1 MWSGGRT
8 QGTEPDDLYLELV
21 GRLAALDELLPRL
34 EKGECEAS
42 CGRAPEVSIRELVQ
56 RRSRTALSCRIEAR
70 LLREACMR
78 NDAEL
83 PPSQPCE
90 LFFEKPELLEHTL
103 SFLHLPQQL
112 SGAGQVCT
120 AWYLASRMQTLWEMQ
135 LRRSDR
141 LIGPGAEVLPLP
153 HEEEWTLFETAARI
167 ERHGCRPLDEAVH
180 AQAGTID
187 CHVDD
192 LAAYHLTAEF
202 SEATGQTKPLSEGGA
217 GRFPR
222 GGGSNVYLA
231 THAAHGSV
239 CIHALNAQH
248 SRHFVAA
255 QKEGRKIPLARS
267 PHLQPLLQTITDESH
282 NADSPWV
289 YLVRSRPA
297 PHPPAP
303 PPRALPFPAPLPRS
317 PAARV
322 RPQPPLPPHLSGAG
336 AAGLRLLP
344 RATPQAPAPRFQR
357 RPRHLLPAR
366 PRPQGPPL
374 TTTPPSLPHPLT
386 PKPAPSP

>member
-21 GRLAALDELLPRL
+21 ERLEALDELLPRL

-42 CGRAPEVSIRELVQ
+42 SGRAPEVSIRELVQ

-180 AQAGTID
+180 AQSGTID

-192 LAAYHLTAEF
+192 LAAYQLTAEF

-231 THAAHGSV
+231 THAAHGAV

-255 QKEGRKIPLARS
+255 QKEGRKMPLARS

-297 PHPPAP
+297 PQPPAP
-303 PPRALPFPAPLPRS
+303 PPRPFSSPSCPTLPVADRPAETTPQSPPR
-317 PAARV
+317 
-322 RPQPPLPPHLSGAG
+322 AG
-336 AAGLRLLP
+336 AASLRPLP
-344 RATPQAPAPRFQR
+344 RATPQAPTPRRQR

-366 PRPQGPPL
+366 PRPQGPP
-374 TTTPPSLPHPLT
+374 T
-386 PKPAPSP
+386 

>member
-42 CGRAPEVSIRELVQ
+42 AGRAPEVSIRELVQ

-83 PPSQPCE
+83 LPCIAGPCE
-90 LFFEKPELLEHTL
+90 LFFENPELLEHTL
-103 SFLHLPQQL
+103 SFVHLPQQL

-141 LIGPGAEVLPLP
+141 LIGPSAEMLPLP

-167 ERHGCRPLDEAVH
+167 ERHGCRPLDDAVH
-180 AQAGTID
+180 PQAGTID

-192 LAAYHLTAEF
+192 LAAYQLTAEF
-202 SEATGQTKPLSEGGA
+202 SEATGQTKPLSEGG
-217 GRFPR
+217 GVERLSGVGVPV
-222 GGGSNVYLA
+222 VYLA
-231 THAAHGSV
+231 THATHGSV
-239 CIHALNAQH
+239 CIHALNAQQ
-248 SRHFVAA
+248 SRHLAAA
-255 QKEGRKIPLARS
+255 QKEGRKMPLARS

-289 YLVRSRPA
+289 YLVRPRPA
-297 PHPPAP
+297 PHPPPAPPSPPPSPAP
-303 PPRALPFPAPLPRS
+303 PPIAPRPSPSCSTPSLAHSPVRISLLLDLPLYSRAACRQM
-317 PAARV
+317 V
-322 RPQPPLPPHLSGAG
+322 SGA
-336 AAGLRLLP
+336 
-344 RATPQAPAPRFQR
+344 
-357 RPRHLLPAR
+357 
-366 PRPQGPPL
+366 
-374 TTTPPSLPHPLT
+374 
-386 PKPAPSP
+386 

>member
-42 CGRAPEVSIRELVQ
+42 AGRAPEVSIRELVQ

-78 NDAEL
+78 NGAEL
-83 PPSQPCE
+83 LPSIAGPCE

-141 LIGPGAEVLPLP
+141 LIGPSAEVLPLP
-153 HEEEWTLFETAARI
+153 HEDEWTLFETAARI
-167 ERHGCRPLDEAVH
+167 ERHGCRPLDDAVH

-192 LAAYHLTAEF
+192 LAAYQLTAEF
-202 SEATGQTKPLSEGGA
+202 SEATGQTKPLGEGGA

-222 GGGSNVYLA
+222 GGG
-231 THAAHGSV
+231 
-239 CIHALNAQH
+239 
-248 SRHFVAA
+248 
-255 QKEGRKIPLARS
+255 
-267 PHLQPLLQTITDESH
+267 
-282 NADSPWV
+282 
-289 YLVRSRPA
+289 
-297 PHPPAP
+297 
-303 PPRALPFPAPLPRS
+303 
-317 PAARV
+317 
-322 RPQPPLPPHLSGAG
+322 
-336 AAGLRLLP
+336 
-344 RATPQAPAPRFQR
+344 
-357 RPRHLLPAR
+357 
-366 PRPQGPPL
+366 
-374 TTTPPSLPHPLT
+374 
-386 PKPAPSP
+386 